1 MVKLKDSN
9 IDFDCNKET
18 PPYFQ
23 VTSKQRIRLAIEDLN
38 ISLIQTII
46 GGDIFKEEDKISL
59 IFLSEYY
66 LNNIRRST
74 RSRIG
79 KIINI
84 TNWHETVVREE
95 ASGNGEVYVTIKNLN
110 REDIS
115 KYCSAFYKGHTEAYI
130 SFFNDEF
137 LLYVSSDV
145 RKIENLKQNYSGLFN
160 KYHENGY

>member
-1 MVKLKDSN
+1 M
-9 IDFDCNKET
+9 
-18 PPYFQ
+18 
-23 VTSKQRIRLAIEDLN
+23 AIEDLN

-46 GGDIFKEEDKISL
+46 GDIFKEEDKISL

-145 RKIENLKQNYSGLFN
+145 IDIISNDVRKIENLKQNYSGLFN